1 MNNSTSENHNTES
14 KEMGSPKPISTGI
27 CKNGFIVSIHGEVEA
42 KHRLLL
48 VQWISTLLP
57 SLNLPINITDDVLR
71 ACLRDG
77 IVLCQI
83 LNKLRPGSV
92 PVVSEFDHEENLK
105 SFLKAMDALGLPQF
119 SISDLE
125 KGSMKVVVDCL
136 LSLRAKSLQ
145 NVFWDNN
152 SSTTNSKVG
161 SPHGITAPSV
171 PFPPSSETTTKHHRS
186 LSSPFLTESPTSL
199 LHQGHKFHE
208 GYEVF
213 QGKEES
219 YADLSPTKISE
230 MVKSV
235 SLDNAPTQSLLGVVN
250 GILEETVEKRN
261 GEMPYRV
268 ACLLRKVSQEL
279 ERRMSAQAEHSRT
292 QSNLFKVREEKYQS
306 RIRALEALAVGNNIE
321 EDEIIASQLH
331 LRKAEKFAVEENK
344 PDDRDFE
351 RSMKKQEDKI
361 LEISAL
367 TEDLETSKKALE
379 LKCSRLEVE
388 AMEAKAE
395 IEQKTKAYEQQL
407 EEWRN
412 KCKELESSYV
422 SKYNEWNM
430 KKNQML
436 NVVTFQSSKLEIM
449 KLSWESIKQDVMQEQ
464 KVYAEEC
471 NQLGVNLK
479 SLAHAAENYQVV
491 VAENRKLFNEIQEL
505 KGNIRV
511 YCRIK
516 PFTAGAKEKQSIIE
530 HIGED
535 NLVVANPSKQGKDAL
550 RSFKFNKVFGP
561 DATQAD
567 VYADIQALTR
577 SVLDGYNV
585 CIFAY
590 GQTGS
595 GKTYTMTGPTGATS
609 ENLGVNYR
617 ALNDL
622 FRLSTSRT
630 SSIEYEIGVQ
640 MVEIYNEQVRDLL
653 LNVGIL
659 THSQPEGLAVPDA
672 SMFHVNAPSDVIKLM
687 DIGLKNR
694 AISATAMNERSS
706 RSHSVVTIHVRGKDL
721 NSGSTLVGNLHLVD
735 LAGSERVDRSEVT
748 GDRLREAQHINKS
761 LSAFGDV
768 IFALSQ
774 KSSHVPYRN
783 SKLTQLLQASLGG
796 HAKTLMFIQINSDV
810 NSYSETMST
819 LKFAER
825 VSGIELGAAR
835 SNKESKD
842 VKELMEQVASLKNSV
857 SKKDEE
863 IERLQLLHFKQLQ
876 RPSTSRSPRDES
888 LRRTKSSI
896 GGDKTPRESWSYT
909 DADFDERSNNNSDYG
924 YGSESSKSSDKMD
937 KPKTLQRSVQSMKK
951 ASVRV
956 PSPTKTQRDPPKMS
970 PAPGIRKS
978 ASIGHLRQPG
988 SKRWQ

>member
-321 EDEIIASQLH
+321 EDE
-331 LRKAEKFAVEENK
+331 AEKFAVEENK

-436 NVVTFQSSKLEIM
+436 NVVTFQS
-449 KLSWESIKQDVMQEQ
+449 
-464 KVYAEEC
+464 
-471 NQLGVNLK
+471 
-479 SLAHAAENYQVV
+479 
-491 VAENRKLFNEIQEL
+491 R
-505 KGNIRV
+505 NIRV

-640 MVEIYNEQVRDLL
+640 MVEIYNE
-653 LNVGIL
+653 
-659 THSQPEGLAVPDA
+659 QPEGLAVPDA

-970 PAPGIRKS
+970 PAPGGYKEK
-978 ASIGHLRQPG
+978 RQYWPP
-988 SKRWQ
+988 KTTRFKTVAVTATR